1 MIKFNIGDKLVIGVI
16 LFFLQFS
23 ILTQLMSIPIT
34 LNEYLGYMGWCWI
47 GYASVVGI
55 YSIAKI
61 ILSKRG
67 TS

>member
-1 MIKFNIGDKLVIGVI
+1 MISLNIGDKLVIGVI
-16 LFFLQFS
+16 IFFLQFS

-47 GYASVVGI
+47 GGVSVLII
-55 YSIAKI
+55 YSVLKI

-67 TS
+67 A